1 MASTFTLKY
10 FKLPPDCFLD
20 LFGLGFRNL
29 GFWVKGDVATG
40 EGRSP
45 LQLCQLPLACDVV

>member
-1 MASTFTLKY
+1 MASTFTIKY